1 MTHLSFVE
9 ERISDGE
16 ILKNS
21 TGGPVFSTRVTKN
34 GNAHEQRNI
43 NWDSAMWK
51 GQLGERML
59 LSKQM
64 DTLLAFF
71 HARRGKACGFRY
83 KDFADYTVR
92 AGQGTLEGIGGDGY
106 QLFKTY
112 PTSAGVPTKR
122 KILKPVP
129 RTVVVFEAGVEAP
142 VQVSV
147 DYATGIV
154 RLQQSALGKLSW
166 TGEFDVPVRFDVD
179 ELQPQF
185 VQHDVSTRQSL
196 FQVFS
201 LPIVE
206 LKNP

>member
-1 MTHLSFVE
+1 MTYLSFVE

-21 TGGPVFSTRVTKN
+21 TFGPSYSTRVSKT
-34 GNAHEQRNI
+34 GNASEQRNI
-43 NWDSAMWK
+43 NWDTAVCK

-71 HARRGKACGFRY
+71 HARRGRAIGFRH
-83 KDFADYTVR
+83 KDWSDYIVKQS
-92 AGQGTLEGIGGDGY
+92 QGTLEPVANGRY

-112 PTSAGVPTKR
+112 PASSGLPGKR
-122 KILKPVP
+122 KILKPVDGTVKVYDSAFDEP
-129 RTVVVFEAGVEAP
+129 IPVVV
-142 VQVSV
+142 
-147 DYATGIV
+147 DHTTGIV
-154 RLQQSALGKLSW
+154 TLPGGAIGALSW

-185 VQHDVSTRQSL
+185 LQHERSTGQSL

-201 LPIVE
+201 LPIIE